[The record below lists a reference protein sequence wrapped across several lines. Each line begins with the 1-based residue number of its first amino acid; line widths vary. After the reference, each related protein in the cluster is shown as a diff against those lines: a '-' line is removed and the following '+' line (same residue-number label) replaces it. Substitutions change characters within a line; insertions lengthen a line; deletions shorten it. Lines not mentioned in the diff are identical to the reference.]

1 MAGVMKSSQRASIA
15 VIALFHK
22 LYECQGALLPDDRR
36 HATSIYYMRFTYMNW
51 RKNNG

>member
-1 MAGVMKSSQRASIA
+1 MKSSQRASIA

-22 LYECQGALLPDDRR
+22 LYECQGVLLPVDMGYG
-36 HATSIYYMRFTYMNW
+36 ASIYYMRFTYMNW